1 MDISQSTLFVCPSCK
16 GSLNTERLTL
26 RCDECGDEY
35 QTWEGVPILIND
47 SHSFL
52 KTKDIIMEVKT
63 TIPQKSD
70 CLDILRFIHR
80 LFWKVSFK
88 VVPHLYSKRRMKE
101 IASIFSTRIEAYKNL
116 NSFETYRFLIV
127 GGGNLGNIGR
137 ELEFSDNCEL
147 INSDVYYTSK
157 VNLIADVTLLP
168 FADSSFDFVLAEGVL
183 EHVVSPVRG
192 VEEIHRILKPDG
204 LLFVTSPFMLGVH
217 MPQLDFTRWTKSG
230 LISLLRNFEVVE
242 SGVIEGAFVAL
253 AYQIS
258 YVAMLVSP
266 RKLLKFV
273 NLFVNLSLIPLKF
286 VDPIFRRR
294 PVSEDTACS
303 LFIISRKTEITL
315 TDSQIVNSYSGAGYC
330 PY

>member
-1 MDISQSTLFVCPSCK
+1 
-16 GSLNTERLTL
+16 
-26 RCDECGDEY
+26 
-35 QTWEGVPILIND
+35 
-47 SHSFL
+47 
-52 KTKDIIMEVKT
+52 
-63 TIPQKSD
+63 
-70 CLDILRFIHR
+70 
-80 LFWKVSFK
+80 
-88 VVPHLYSKRRMKE
+88 MKE
-101 IASIFSTRIEAYKNL
+101 IASIFNGRIEAYKISNCL
-116 NSFETYRFLIV
+116 ETYRFLIV

-137 ELEFSDNCEL
+137 EIEISDNCEL
-147 INSDVYYTSK
+147 INSDVYYTST

-217 MPQLDFTRWTKSG
+217 MPQIDFTRWTKSG

-242 SGVIEGAFVAL
+242 SGIIDGAFVAL

-258 YVAMLVSP
+258 YISMLVSP
-266 RKLLKFV
+266 RKLVKFI
-273 NLFVNLSLIPLKF
+273 NLFVNLGLIPLKF
-286 VDPIFRRR
+286 IDPIFRRR

-303 LFIISRKTEITL
+303 LYLISRKTEITL